1 MRKSLA
7 IISLVST
14 VIIIFSGFLIYANG
28 KNVEWFGISISPG
41 VFGGIVA
48 GLIVYDVIA
57 MKNAFTADKKIAA
70 SETVIMARTAEKNA
84 IDGTLA
90 APCIVTFSRQ
100 STMVGCAIGIQVY
113 LNGTPMTVINNGQ
126 TISMT
131 TFVKHN
137 EISVH
142 YTAGNISR
150 SFEFEAIPGGNIH
163 IHLKYVGAKMSIVNQ

>member
-1 MRKSLA
+1 MRKSMA
-7 IISLVST
+7 IISLVCT
-14 VIIIFSGFLIYANG
+14 VIIILSGIVIYANG
-28 KNVEWFGISISPG
+28 RDIEWFGITISPG

-48 GLIVYDVIA
+48 GFIVYDIIA

-70 SETVIMARTAEKNA
+70 SETVIQARTMEKNA
-84 IDGTLA
+84 IDGALA
-90 APCIVTFSRQ
+90 VPCTVTFSRQ
-100 STMVGCAIGIQVY
+100 STVVGCAIGIQVY
-113 LNGTPMTVINNGQ
+113 LNGTPMTVVNNGQ

-150 SFEFEAIPGGNIH
+150 SFEFEAVPGGNIH
-163 IHLKYVGAKMSIVNQ
+163 IYLKYVGAKMSIVNP